1 MFFEFRGYKYCNVS
15 YVITSLSTSSYITGY
30 GSLSAGSLG
39 FWNIVQVF
47 SLDFL
52 SPLEC
57 NCYVTLIKF

>member
-1 MFFEFRGYKYCNVS
+1 MFFKFRGYSYCNVS
-15 YVITSLSTSSYITGY
+15 YVIASLSSYITGY

-39 FWNIVQVF
+39 FCNIVQVF

-52 SPLEC
+52 SRFEC